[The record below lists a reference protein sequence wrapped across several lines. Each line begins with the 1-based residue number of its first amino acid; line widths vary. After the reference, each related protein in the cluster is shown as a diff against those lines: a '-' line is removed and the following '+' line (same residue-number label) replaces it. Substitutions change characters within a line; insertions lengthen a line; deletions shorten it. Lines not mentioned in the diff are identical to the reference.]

1 MGLTIPAEIVEQ
13 SNMSPAE
20 LLLEFAIFLYH
31 REKLTLA
38 QAARLS
44 KLDRIAFQKE
54 LAKRKIPINLDA
66 DDLIQELPL
75 HTKIIDDYRKQHFA
89 NQQLL

>member
-1 MGLTIPAEIVEQ
+1 
-13 SNMSPAE
+13 MSPAE
-20 LLLEFAIFLYH
+20 LLLEFAIFLCH

-54 LAKRKIPINLDA
+54 LAKRKISINLDA
-66 DDLIQELPL
+66 EDLIQELPL
-75 HTKIIDDYRKQHFA
+75 HKKIIDDYRKRHLS
-89 NQQLL
+89 NK

>member
-1 MGLTIPAEIVEQ
+1 MGLTIPAEVIEQ

-20 LLLEFAIFLYH
+20 LLLEFAIFLYI

-44 KLDRIAFQKE
+44 KLNRIAFQKE
-54 LAKRKIPINLDA
+54 LAKRKFAINLSA
-66 DDLIQELPL
+66 EDLKQELSL
-75 HTKIIDDYRKQHFA
+75 LQEIKNDYHKRHLS
-89 NQQLL
+89 N